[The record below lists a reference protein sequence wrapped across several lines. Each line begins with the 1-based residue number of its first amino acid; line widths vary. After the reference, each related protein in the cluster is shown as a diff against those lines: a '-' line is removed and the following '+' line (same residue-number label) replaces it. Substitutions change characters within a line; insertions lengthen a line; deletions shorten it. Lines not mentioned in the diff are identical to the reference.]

1 VRDPKERLR
10 DILEG
15 IANIERYAIR
25 GRQAFESDELIQN
38 WFVRHLQIIGEA
50 VRALPQEIRHR
61 EPDIPWSKIMGMRH
75 ILVHDYFAVDT
86 EVVWEVIERDLPEL
100 KSKIEMILRRLE
112 SDPAK

>member
-10 DILEG
+10 DILEA
-15 IANIERYAIR
+15 IVNIERYAAR

-50 VRALPQEIRHR
+50 VRGLPQELRDR
-61 EPDIPWSKIMGMRH
+61 ERSVPWSKIMGMRH

-86 EVVWEVIERDLPEL
+86 DIVWDVIEHDLPDL
-100 KSKIEMILRRLE
+100 KAKIEALLQQLE
-112 SDPAK
+112 RYP